1 LRIRRPTFCA
11 PVGVSDLHFVAS
23 GAWAPPCSR
32 LWQRLR
38 AAADSGLRRAR
49 ALNLRAARGR
59 GAVAGSNW
67 HDGGPGGRG
76 QSNPP
81 GALKSQEPRGVGC
94 GRSTLALRSSWP
106 ASLGCG
112 RALRGPAGPRL
123 GSPVRARLTGW
134 QPASERCCVRLVAP
148 FQPPKY
154 PNHVIFPGSRH
165 ELIRCAP
172 RTAHAVGIANGTSG
186 TLCWR

>member
-11 PVGVSDLHFVAS
+11 PVGVSGLHFVAS

-59 GAVAGSNW
+59 GATRAAAAGSNW

-81 GALKSQEPRGVGC
+81 RGPQEPRAPR
-94 GRSTLALRSSWP
+94 GRLRPEHPGLEVKLACQPGLR
-106 ASLGCG
+106 ARFA
-112 RALRGPAGPRL
+112 RAGGPRL

-154 PNHVIFPGSRH
+154 PIM
-165 ELIRCAP
+165 
-172 RTAHAVGIANGTSG
+172 
-186 TLCWR
+186 